1 MPLIL
6 LTLAIAATSGEYLQF
21 SIVYIY
27 KIYRVADK
35 ALEHGKYLYL
45 INIL

>member
-6 LTLAIAATSGEYLQF
+6 TLLAIAATRGEYLQF

>member
-6 LTLAIAATSGEYLQF
+6 TLLALAATSGEYLQF
-21 SIVYIY
+21 SIVHIY